1 MSPHNHSGRTIRS
14 GRGRPCPIDDCRRE
28 KDADCS
34 RTEDGEQVWCH
45 HAREDL
51 KPGDRIGEYAFV
63 RPGREMLFAP
73 LDAESKYKAKNF
85 IDTVVY
91 RAGDA
96 MSGWLKSLLDMLAQG
111 AWLVAL
117 VGAASAALWGLLGW
131 YLGGQADQKVAAQ
144 RVATT

>member
-1 MSPHNHSGRTIRS
+1 MPTFAMLAALMIVR
-14 GRGRPCPIDDCRRE
+14 
-28 KDADCS
+28 
-34 RTEDGEQVWCH
+34 
-45 HAREDL
+45 
-51 KPGDRIGEYAFV
+51 RIGEYAFV

-117 VGAASAALWGLLGW
+117 VGAACAALWGLLGW
-131 YLGGQADQKVAAQ
+131 YLGGQADQRSAEQQLV
-144 RVATT
+144 VTS